1 MKAILI
7 ENEVMRFNGNL
18 GELQQFMFEA
28 SGGRLCGFNVTIEAA
43 YGNSPSDLRCIN
55 QYNPLD
61 RLPNITHMNI
71 YHIEYSVYRDINNIT
86 PEYSQYMRFP
96 GYYIRSEHK
105 LSLIPGDVLVWTG
118 IDFSIFDK
126 ARIIID
132 NKKSIKNE

>member
-1 MKAILI
+1 M
-7 ENEVMRFNGNL
+7 
-18 GELQQFMFEA
+18 
-28 SGGRLCGFNVTIEAA
+28 LC
-43 YGNSPSDLRCIN
+43 
-55 QYNPLD
+55 
-61 RLPNITHMNI
+61 NIA
-71 YHIEYSVYRDINNIT
+71 

-105 LSLIPGDVLVWTG
+105 LSLIPGDVLVLTG